1 MIVWLASYPRSG
13 NTLTRTIFKN
23 VFDID
28 TYSDEV
34 RKKDSW
40 EEINQSIG
48 HIDFEGGGY
57 ELYRAI

>member
-1 MIVWLASYPRSG
+1 MIFWIASYSRSG

-23 VFDID
+23 VFDIN

-48 HIDFEGGGY
+48 HIDFEGG
-57 ELYRAI
+57 I